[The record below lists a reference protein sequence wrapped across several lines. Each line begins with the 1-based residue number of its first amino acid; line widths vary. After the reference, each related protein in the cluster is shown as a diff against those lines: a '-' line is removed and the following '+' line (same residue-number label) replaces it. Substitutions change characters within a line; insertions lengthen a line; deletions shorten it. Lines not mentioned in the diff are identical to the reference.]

1 VDENK
6 TWYGGRPRPRPLCVR
21 WGPSSPSPKRG
32 RALQFSA
39 HFYCDQTAGCIKMPL
54 DMEVNLGP
62 GHIVLDGDST
72 PPKRGYTPIFSAHV
86 YCGQTAGWTKMPLDR
101 KVRLDPISDTVLDG
115 DPASPP
121 QKRRSPMFSAHGYCG
136 QTAAWI
142 KMPVKAKFHYA
153 ILVADWV
160 STIRLH
166 MVWP

>member
-1 VDENK
+1 
-6 TWYGGRPRPRPLCVR
+6 
-21 WGPSSPSPKRG
+21 
-32 RALQFSA
+32 
-39 HFYCDQTAGCIKMPL
+39 MPL

-153 ILVADWV
+153 ILVADR
-160 STIRLH
+160 SEAGRGTCSELEFGISR
-166 MVWP
+166 PI